1 MVVAAGSDVGSLTV
15 MPPNLSDTN
24 RPKSRK
30 LGPLRALVP
39 FIRPYAGTLIVAMAA
54 LLISSGTL
62 LLVPLAVRN
71 VIDLGFSSADA
82 EMVDQYFWYLLGG
95 VLLLGVFGAARQ
107 YYVTWLGER
116 VVADLRDAVYRHV
129 IRMEPAFYEV
139 TKIGEVLSRL
149 TADTTLIQSISGVGL
164 SIILRSSIQFI
175 GALTLLSLTDIRLMG
190 YLIVMLPA
198 VLVPVMFVG
207 RWVRRLSR
215 DSQDRIADA
224 SGLATETLTAAQTVQ
239 SFTGE
244 EHESHRF
251 AESIRISFETAV
263 RRVRARAAFSMVA
276 ITGMFAMLIVVLWIG
291 ARSVLAGEMTGGEL
305 GQFVL
310 YAMFVAMSAAM
321 LSDVWGE
328 LQRAAG
334 AMERI
339 VELLEVE
346 PQIKAPA
353 DPVELPDTREGRI
366 RFEDVSFSYPSR
378 PDTLAM
384 GEFSLDIAPGEK
396 IAFVGPSGAG
406 KTTTFQLL
414 MRFYDPQAGRVIVDG
429 VDVKTAR
436 PEDVRGRIGIV
447 PQETVIFGASA
458 RENIRFGRPE
468 ATDAEV
474 EAAAV
479 AAAAD
484 SFIRDLPEGYDTY
497 LGERGTRLSGG
508 QRQRIAIARAI
519 LKDAPILLLDEATSS
534 LDAESER
541 LVQEALEYLEQDRTT
556 IVIAHRLATVL
567 EADRIVVMNEGRIV
581 DIGSHDDLIRRDPLY
596 ARLAELQFGES
607 SEFMSTADDP
617 DGKDMLAEVS
627 NQ

>member
-1 MVVAAGSDVGSLTV
+1 M
-15 MPPNLSDTN
+15 N
-24 RPKSRK
+24 RPRGRSLR
-30 LGPLRALVP
+30 PLRALVP
-39 FIRPYAGTLIVAMAA
+39 FIRPYLGTLIIAMIA
-54 LLISSGTL
+54 LLVSSGIL

-71 VIDLGFSSADA
+71 VIDLGFSSANA
-82 EMVDQYFWYLLGG
+82 QMVDQYFWYLLGG

-116 VVADLRDAVYRHV
+116 VVADIRDAVFRHV
-129 IRMEPAFYEV
+129 IRMEPAFYEI
-139 TKIGEVLSRL
+139 TKIGEVMSRL

-164 SIILRSSIQFI
+164 SIILRSSIQFF
-175 GALTLLSLTDIRLMG
+175 GALMLLSLTNIRLMG
-190 YLIVMLPA
+190 YIVIMVPA
-198 VLVPVMFVG
+198 VLVPVMLVG

-244 EHESHRF
+244 EHESRRF

-276 ITGMFAMLIVVLWIG
+276 VTGMFAMLIVVLWIG

-334 AMERI
+334 AMERL
-339 VELLEVE
+339 VELLEIE
-346 PQIKAPA
+346 PQIRAPEN
-353 DPVELPDTREGRI
+353 PVTFPDTREGRI
-366 RFEDVSFSYPSR
+366 RFDDISFHYPSR
-378 PDTLAM
+378 PDTLA
-384 GEFSLDIAPGEK
+384 LDKFFLDVSPGEK
-396 IAFVGPSGAG
+396 IAFVGPSGVG

-414 MRFYDPQAGRVIVDG
+414 MRFYDPQSGRVIVDG
-429 VDVKTAR
+429 VDIRMAR

-447 PQETVIFGASA
+447 PQETVIFGATA
-458 RENIRFGRPE
+458 RANIRFGRPD

-474 EAAAV
+474 EAAAK

-484 SFIRDLPEGYDTY
+484 AFIRDLPEGYDTY

-508 QRQRIAIARAI
+508 QKQRVAIARAI

-541 LVQEALEYLEQDRTT
+541 LVQEALEYLEQNRTT

-567 EADRIVVMNEGRIV
+567 QADRIVVMNEGRII
-581 DIGSHDDLIRRDPLY
+581 DIGSHDELIRRDPLY

-607 SEFMSTADDP
+607 SEFMSAVDQASRANT
-617 DGKDMLAEVS
+617 LAEAS

>member
-1 MVVAAGSDVGSLTV
+1 
-15 MPPNLSDTN
+15 MPPNLSSNATN
-24 RPKSRK
+24 RPRGRN
-30 LGPLRALVP
+30 LRPLRALVP
-39 FIRPYAGTLIVAMAA
+39 FIRPYLGTLILAAAA
-54 LLISSGTL
+54 LLISSGIL

-82 EMVDQYFWYLLGG
+82 RMVDQYFWYLFAG
-95 VLLLGVFGAARQ
+95 VLVLGLFGAARQ

-175 GALTLLSLTDIRLMG
+175 GSLVLLSLTNIRLMG
-190 YLIVMLPA
+190 YIVIMMPVVLIMVML
-198 VLVPVMFVG
+198 VG

-244 EHESHRF
+244 EYESHRF
-251 AESIRISFETAV
+251 GESIRISFETAV
-263 RRVRARAAFSMVA
+263 RRVRARAVFSMVA
-276 ITGMFAMLIVVLWIG
+276 MSGMFALLIIVLWIG

-310 YAMFVAMSAAM
+310 YAIFVAMSAAM

-334 AMERI
+334 AMERL

-346 PQIKAPA
+346 PQIRAPK

-366 RFEDVSFSYPSR
+366 RFEDVCFNYPSR
-378 PDTLAM
+378 PDRLAM
-384 GEFSLDIAPGEK
+384 DDFSLDIQPGEK

-429 VDVKTAR
+429 VDIKTAR
-436 PEDVRGRIGIV
+436 PEAVRARIGIV

-458 RENIRFGRPE
+458 SDNIRFGRQD

-479 AAAAD
+479 SAAAD
-484 SFIRDLPEGYDTY
+484 AFIRDLPDGYDTF

-534 LDAESER
+534 LDAQSER
-541 LVQEALEYLEQDRTT
+541 LVQEALEYLEKDRTT
-556 IVIAHRLATVL
+556 IIIAHRLATVL
-567 EADRIVVMNEGRIV
+567 KADRIVVMNEGRII
-581 DIGSHDDLIRRDPLY
+581 DIGAHDELIRRDPLY

-607 SEFMSTADDP
+607 SEFMSVATGP
-617 DGKDMLAEVS
+617 DSLAEAS